1 MLPVRTLIGELVSN
15 KGEREI
21 LELSTMHEET
31 DTKVFTCI
39 NYVNQP
45 LTGCDSTSFIYGIG
59 REKAYN
65 IFEQNEV
72 CTDAFPLLDECEVVP
87 PNVIDLLEQF
97 VRRISMKSDTKD
109 SSVEPKRKLT
119 LKHFRQQKV
128 IFFYT

>member
-21 LELSTMHEET
+21 LELSTLHEET

-39 NYVNQP
+39 KYVNQP

-72 CTDAFPLLDECEVVP
+72 CTDAFPLLDEFEVVP
-87 PNVIDLLEQF
+87 TNVIDLFEQ
-97 VRRISMKSDTKD
+97 VP
-109 SSVEPKRKLT
+109 VEPKRKLT